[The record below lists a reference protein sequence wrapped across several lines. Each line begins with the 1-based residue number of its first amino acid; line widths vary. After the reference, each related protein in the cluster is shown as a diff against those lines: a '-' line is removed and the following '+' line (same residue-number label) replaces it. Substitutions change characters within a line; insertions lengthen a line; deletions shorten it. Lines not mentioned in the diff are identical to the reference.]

1 MNQVVEKLE
10 NALREKKLIREDFF
24 SGTVFYFLAGCFP
37 NLSMEMCCDAVAE
50 MRDKLI
56 KDGR

>member
-10 NALREKKLIREDFF
+10 SALREKKLRREDFF
-24 SGTVFYFLAGCFP
+24 KGTVFYYLAGCFP

-50 MRDKLI
+50 VRDKLLER
-56 KDGR
+56 K